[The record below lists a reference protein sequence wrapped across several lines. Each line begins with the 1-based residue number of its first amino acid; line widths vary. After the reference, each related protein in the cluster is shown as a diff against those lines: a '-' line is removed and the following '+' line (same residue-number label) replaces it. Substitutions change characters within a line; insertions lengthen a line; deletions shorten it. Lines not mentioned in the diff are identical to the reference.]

1 MTTQEHGLLVHN
13 YLVDWFGDLSTQLI
27 KSKTIV
33 IIRVINLKK
42 TKEKKITARQ
52 ANFIMKR

>member
-1 MTTQEHGLLVHN
+1 MTTQEHGQLVHS

-42 TKEKKITARQ
+42 TKEKKLQREKQIL
-52 ANFIMKR
+52 